1 MDTKEFADKARQA
14 ANAVLFDD
22 ERPLQGDREVRDIR
36 IDEDAHVLTV
46 TIAVESANDIDAR
59 VDMEDAMRQAVA
71 SAVPDV
77 DVRILVLAIDG
88 IDEPKASCA
97 HDHKSDIPPKKA
109 IPGVKHVYLV
119 CSAKG
124 GVGKSTVALNT
135 ALALKNEGRRVA
147 LLDLDLYGPSI
158 PALVG
163 SDLPPIVVG
172 NLIMPPE
179 IHGLSVL
186 SIGFMIENDQPLMW
200 RGPMVS
206 GVINQ
211 LLWEV
216 DWSGHDALVIDMPP
230 GTGDTYLSILQSVE
244 IDAAVV
250 VTTPSELALADVKRV
265 VGVFAPYG
273 VPIAGVVENMATYN
287 WEGRDAVLDLLN
299 AVHTTDDDSKKAL
312 ERARKILDTTKAI
325 RIFGN
330 RTADLCKKLGLD
342 LITSIP
348 LDIALQNCNDAGT
361 PYMLN
366 PAKPAIREAFA
377 NIAHFLI
384 RREEALVK

>member
-1 MDTKEFADKARQA
+1 MAGCSGSCGSCGDSSCGERKEPQALKQHEGTKIDK
-14 ANAVLFDD
+14 
-22 ERPLQGDREVRDIR
+22 I
-36 IDEDAHVLTV
+36 
-46 TIAVESANDIDAR
+46 IAI
-59 VDMEDAMRQAVA
+59 A
-71 SAVPDV
+71 S
-77 DVRILVLAIDG
+77 G
-88 IDEPKASCA
+88 
-97 HDHKSDIPPKKA
+97 
-109 IPGVKHVYLV
+109 
-119 CSAKG
+119 KG
-124 GVGKSTVALNT
+124 GVGKSLTT
-135 ALALKNEGRRVA
+135 ALLACELNRRGKKVGI
-147 LLDLDLYGPSI
+147 LDGDITGPSI
-158 PALVG
+158 PRSFGVHSAPQVDEDGML
-163 SDLPPIVVG
+163 LPAVTKTGIKIVST
-172 NLIMPPE
+172 NMLTADEATPF
-179 IHGLSVL
+179 L
-186 SIGFMIENDQPLMW
+186 W
-200 RGPMVS
+200 RGPVLN
-206 GVINQ
+206 GVLTQFYSDINWGELDY
-211 LLWEV
+211 LL
-216 DWSGHDALVIDMPP
+216 IDMPP

-250 VTTPSELALADVKRV
+250 VTTPSELALADVKRG